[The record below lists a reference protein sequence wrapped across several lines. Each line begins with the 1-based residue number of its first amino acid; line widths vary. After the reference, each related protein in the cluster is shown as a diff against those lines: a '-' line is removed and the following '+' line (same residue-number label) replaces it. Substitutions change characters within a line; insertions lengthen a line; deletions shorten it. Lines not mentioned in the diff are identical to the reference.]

1 MSRRRR
7 IGLIVGLALLLPLL
21 ALGVGLTLL
30 VATEGGARWTLG
42 QLDRFGV
49 EVDRVEGRLLGP
61 LDLHG
66 VAFRSPTLEVGVE
79 RAELR
84 WAPRALLARQVSVEA
99 LHLEGLRVVLAE
111 VPPPPDEPAP
121 DPVELPEIDL
131 PVAVDLAY
139 LRIDGT
145 RLERLGAE
153 PLELELAEL
162 TGSLAFREGELHVRE
177 LALRDPL
184 ADLELAGTILLRGD
198 YPLDLSLGWRADI
211 PGDAELPPLA
221 GSGALTGSVADLSSS
236 LTLTSPA
243 EVVVEGGAAGLPGV
257 PTWWVTA
264 SAQRAALAP
273 FLDEPPLEWVSLEA
287 DARGVGGE
295 LALNLAFQGGHHDG
309 GDPDGEQDTAGRAPV
324 GPQAQDP
331 PLSAISGT
339 LALEGSEG
347 VFALEAL
354 ALRAEFPDG
363 QVAVEGRGRL
373 GAQDGGSA
381 QVELDWSLA
390 FGELPTLVGRSGIDA
405 TQARIRT
412 ETLMDAPFPAR
423 LVAGVDD
430 PTEELRWSAELEI
443 PDAFL
448 PAIDPEWPEL
458 RLAAALSAR
467 GDLTR
472 IQSSGR
478 LDADL
483 AGERFALALQA
494 GGDLEASR
502 FTVDELT
509 LRPEAGGLLSAR
521 ADVDLAGDEPR
532 FDASGEWSEIARAL
546 APEAQVLRSE
556 AGSFSVSGTARA
568 WAAQLG
574 ASVQLDDTPEVEVR
588 LEGRGSDEDFLLDD
602 LTLSGEG
609 VMGAIRGRV
618 AWSPLLAWDLVA
630 EGVEVDLAPFQAPV
644 GGRVSLALLT
654 AGALEE
660 EGPQATL
667 EIPGAAWEEDE
678 RRVELQGAGGLSG
691 DTVRVEALDVRS
703 GPNRLHL
710 AGVLD
715 DQRAL
720 TWRVEA
726 PDLSEGAGLE
736 GRVMGE
742 GSVSGPLRRPMVQA
756 ALEAEGVAL
765 VGGQGGAPLDVQG
778 GAPLDAQDGPRLDRA
793 RLDATVDLTDS
804 SPSHV
809 RVEFVATPAPG
820 APQVEGSLTGEGFL
834 AGHRLKAAA
843 ALDSGEYL
851 DLVLSGALELPVP
864 EAGTQVIGETTG
876 ETASPAARPDAPT
889 AAQPGQ
895 TGDPDDPHG
904 GSLPRWHGELLVL
917 QAGLGAAGEWAL
929 EAPASLRLSPQALV
943 LSLLCLGSEG
953 AEACVEGVWS
963 PEDGGEG
970 RADLRGLELERFA
983 ELLPP
988 GLVVQGVAG
997 GRGEFAVDP
1006 EGRATVRARGGIEG
1020 GRIRHPTGFGTEEER
1035 ILDEAEL
1042 RLLVLPEGRLE
1053 GEVALRLDD
1062 GSFLLANLATDPDP
1076 AGPNTLLSGDVAV
1089 ELQDRGLLA
1098 ATSEELWNSSGVVR
1112 GALTLG
1118 GTAEVPLLSGELALE
1133 DGRVEVPEFGLR
1145 LEGLELRA
1153 SDDGP
1158 DAWRFTGEVRSGPGS
1173 IALEG
1178 SAFLPRPY
1186 RPGSVRAQVSGRD
1199 FQALDSGLGRVRIT
1213 PSLRL
1218 QADAEGIDV
1227 EGTVRVPWAQLT
1239 PGDVEGMVARSPDVV
1254 VVGLEEEVPARA
1266 AAPPGLAARIRV
1278 EMGDSVSFDGFGVE
1292 GRITGAVTLV
1302 EEPGRLTR
1310 GQGEFRLVDGTF
1322 TAARQ
1327 RLTIER
1333 GRLIFSDRPIEDPG
1347 LDLRITRQT
1356 RDILAI
1362 MEVRGTALEPEVT
1375 VFSDPVLSQADAMAY
1390 LLIGRPVRG
1399 TGERDGDLM
1408 EEVATSMGLAGGA
1421 AVLDRIGPSL
1431 GLAEARIERGE
1442 TLTDAAL
1449 VVGTYVTPRLF
1460 VSYGLG
1466 LFEEAVSTLRI
1477 RYEITDRWSFR
1488 TESGRETGADLL
1500 FSRER

>member
-7 IGLIVGLALLLPLL
+7 IGLIVGLALLFPLL

-49 EVDRVEGRLLGP
+49 EVERAEGRLLGP

-66 VAFRSPTLEVGVE
+66 VAFRSPTLEVEVE
-79 RAELR
+79 RASLR
-84 WAPRALLARQVSVEA
+84 WAPRALLSRQMSVEA
-99 LHLEGLRVVLAE
+99 LHVEGLHVVLAE
-111 VPPPPDEPAP
+111 APPPPPDEPAP

-131 PVAVDLAY
+131 PVAVNLAS
-139 LRIDGT
+139 LRIDGM

-184 ADLELAGTILLRGD
+184 ADLELAGTVLLRGD

-211 PGDAELPPLA
+211 PGETELPPFA
-221 GSGALTGSVADLSSS
+221 GSGAVTGSVADLSSR

-264 SAQRAALAP
+264 SAQCAALAP

-287 DARGVGGE
+287 DARGGGGE

-309 GDPDGEQDTAGRAPV
+309 G
-324 GPQAQDP
+324 
-331 PLSAISGT
+331 AISGT

-354 ALRAEFPDG
+354 ALRAEFPEG

-373 GAQDGGSA
+373 AAQDGGSA
-381 QVELDWSLA
+381 KVELDWSLA

-405 TQARIRT
+405 TQSRIRT
-412 ETLMDAPFPAR
+412 ETLVDAPFPAR

-458 RLAAALSAR
+458 RLAAGLSAR

-472 IQSSGR
+472 IESSGR
-478 LDADL
+478 VNADL

-556 AGSFSVSGTARA
+556 AGSFSVSGTAGA

-609 VMGAIRGRV
+609 VAGAVRGRV
-618 AWSPLLAWDLVA
+618 AWSPVLAWDLVA
-630 EGVEVDLAPFQAPV
+630 EGVEVDLVPFQAPV

-667 EIPGAAWEEDE
+667 EIPVAVWEEDE

-715 DQRAL
+715 DQWAL

-765 VGGQGGAPLDVQG
+765 VGGEDGALLGGKG
-778 GAPLDAQDGPRLDRA
+778 GPRLDRA
-793 RLDATVDLTDS
+793 RLDATVDLADS

-834 AGHRLKAAA
+834 AGHRLKATA

-904 GSLPRWHGELLVL
+904 GSLPRWHGELLDL

-929 EAPASLRLSPQALV
+929 EAPASLRLSPQALA

-970 RADLRGLELERFA
+970 RADLRGVELERFA

-988 GLVVQGVAG
+988 GLVIQGVAG
-997 GRGEFAVDP
+997 LNGEFAMDP
-1006 EGRATVRARGGIEG
+1006 EGRAFVRAQGAIEG

-1035 ILDEAEL
+1035 IVDEAEL
-1042 RLLVLPEGRLE
+1042 HLLVLPEGRLE
-1053 GEVALRLDD
+1053 GDVALRLDD
-1062 GSFLLANLATDPDP
+1062 GSFLLANLATNPDP
-1076 AGPNTLLSGDVAV
+1076 AGPATLLSGDVAM

-1118 GTAEVPLLSGELALE
+1118 GTAEVPLLSGEVALE
-1133 DGRVEVPEFGLR
+1133 EGRVEIPEFGLR

-1153 SDDGP
+1153 TDDGP
-1158 DAWRFTGEVRSGPGS
+1158 DAWRFTGDVRSGPGS

-1178 SAFLPRPY
+1178 SAFLPRPH
-1186 RPGSVRAQVSGRD
+1186 RPGSVRAQLSGRD
-1199 FQALDSGLGRVRIT
+1199 FQALDSSLGRVRIT

-1302 EEPGRLTR
+1302 EEPGRLTT

-1466 LFEEAVSTLRI
+1466 LFEDAVSTLRI

>member
-1 MSRRRR
+1 MSRGGR
-7 IGLIVGLALLLPLL
+7 IGVIVGLALLLPLL

-30 VATEGGARWTLG
+30 AATEGGARWTLG

-49 EVDRVEGRLLGP
+49 EVERVEGRLLGP

-66 VAFRSPTLEVGVE
+66 VAFRSPTLEVEVE

-99 LHLEGLRVVLAE
+99 LHLEGLQVVLAE
-111 VPPPPDEPAP
+111 ADPPPPDEPAP
-121 DPVELPEIDL
+121 DAVELPEIDL
-131 PVAVDLAY
+131 PVAVDVAS
-139 LRIDGT
+139 LRIDGM
-145 RLERLGAE
+145 RLERLGAD

-162 TGSLAFREGELHVRE
+162 TGSLAFRDGELQVRE

-184 ADLELAGTILLRGD
+184 ADLELAGTVLLRGD

-211 PGDAELPPLA
+211 PGEGELPALA
-221 GSGALTGSVADLSSS
+221 GSGAVTGSVADLSSR

-243 EVVVEGGAAGLPGV
+243 EVAIEAGATGLPGV

-273 FLDEPPLEWVSLEA
+273 FLNEPPLEWVSLEA

-295 LALNLAFQGGHHDG
+295 LAANLAFEGGHGG
-309 GDPDGEQDTAGRAPV
+309 GDSDGEQDAAGQSAV

-331 PLSAISGT
+331 PLSALSGS
-339 LALEGSEG
+339 LAVQGSEG

-354 ALRAEFPDG
+354 ALRALFPDG
-363 QVAVEGRGRL
+363 EVAVEGRGSL
-373 GAQDGGSA
+373 AAQDGGSA
-381 QVELDWSLA
+381 QVDLDWSVA
-390 FGELPTLVGRSGIDA
+390 FGELPTLMGRSGIDA

-412 ETLMDAPFPAR
+412 ETLVDAPFPAR

-467 GDLTR
+467 GDLAR
-472 IQSSGR
+472 IESSGR
-478 LDADL
+478 VDADL

-494 GGDLEASR
+494 RGDLEASR

-546 APEAQVLRSE
+546 TPDTLQPQVVRSE
-556 AGSFSVSGTARA
+556 AGSFSVSGTAGA
-568 WAAQLG
+568 WAARLG
-574 ASVQLDDTPEVEVR
+574 ASVQLDDTPEVAVR
-588 LEGRGSDEDFLLDD
+588 LEGRGSDEDFLLDE
-602 LTLSGEG
+602 LTLTGEG
-609 VMGAIRGRV
+609 VAGALRGRV
-618 AWSPLLAWDLVA
+618 AWSPGLAWDLVA
-630 EGVEVDLAPFQAPV
+630 EGVEVELAPFQAPV

-660 EGPQATL
+660 EGVQATL
-667 EIPGAAWEEDE
+667 EIPGAVWEEDQ

-691 DTVRVEALDVRS
+691 DTIRVEALDVRS
-703 GPNRLHL
+703 GPNHLHL

-715 DQRAL
+715 DQWAL
-720 TWRVEA
+720 TWRIEA
-726 PDLSEGAGLE
+726 PDLSEGPGLE
-736 GRVMGE
+736 GMVMGE
-742 GSVSGPLRRPMVQA
+742 GSVSGPLQRPVVQA
-756 ALEAEGVAL
+756 TLEAEGVAL
-765 VGGQGGAPLDVQG
+765 LEAEGVTGVEAEEVALAEAQGGAVPNAQG
-778 GAPLDAQDGPRLDRA
+778 GARLDRA
-793 RLDATVDLTDS
+793 RLDATVDLTDG

-809 RVEFVATPAPG
+809 RVEFVATPAPD

-834 AGHRLKAAA
+834 AGHRLEASA
-843 ALDSGEYL
+843 ALGSGEYL
-851 DLVLSGALELPVP
+851 DLVLSGALELPAP
-864 EAGTQVIGETTG
+864 EAGTQATRGAEPPQ
-876 ETASPAARPDAPT
+876 AHPDEPS
-889 AAQPGQ
+889 
-895 TGDPDDPHG
+895 
-904 GSLPRWHGELLVL
+904 SLPRWHGQLLDL

-929 EAPASLRLSPQALV
+929 EAPASLRLSPPQALA

-953 AEACVEGVWS
+953 AAACVEGVWS
-963 PEDGGEG
+963 PEEGGEG
-970 RADLRGLELERFA
+970 RADLRGVELDRFA

-988 GLVVQGVAG
+988 GLVIQGVAG
-997 GRGEFAVDP
+997 ARGEFAIDP
-1006 EGRATVRARGGIEG
+1006 EGRATVRAQGGIEG

-1035 ILDEAEL
+1035 VMDEAGL
-1042 RLLVLPEGRLE
+1042 RLLVSPDGRLE

-1062 GSFLLANLATDPDP
+1062 GSFLVGSVATEPDP
-1076 AGPNTLLSGDVAV
+1076 AGPGTLLSGDVAV

-1133 DGRVEVPEFGLR
+1133 EGRVEVPEFGLR

-1153 SDDGP
+1153 TDDGP
-1158 DAWRFTGEVRSGPGS
+1158 DAWRFTGDVRSGPGAL
-1173 IALEG
+1173 ALEG
-1178 SAFLPRPY
+1178 SAFLPRPD

-1199 FQALDSGLGRVRIT
+1199 FQALDSSLGRVRIT

-1218 QADAEGIDV
+1218 QADAGGIEV
-1227 EGTVRVPWAQLT
+1227 EGTVRVPWAELT

-1254 VVGLEEEVPARA
+1254 VVGLEEEEVPARA
-1266 AAPPGLAARIRV
+1266 AAPPGLTARIRV

-1302 EEPGRLTR
+1302 EEPGRLTT

-1333 GRLIFSDRPIEDPG
+1333 GHLIFSDRPIEDPG

-1466 LFEEAVSTLRI
+1466 LFEDAVSTLRL

-1488 TESGRETGADLL
+1488 TESGRETGADVL